1 MTRNTSP
8 EGRTGSP
15 APVVVSQV
23 VETAVDEIFIYDQ
36 QSLMATIN
44 ITINK
49 SDHAADILIMDHGE
63 AVIYDHIHNQ
73 SCHHETFHHHNS
85 QDVSFSIKR
94 TLGARFYLNSMS
106 F

>member
-23 VETAVDEIFIYDQ
+23 VETAVDDIFIDDQ
-36 QSLMATIN
+36 QSSMATIN

-63 AVIYDHIHNQ
+63 AVIKH
-73 SCHHETFHHHNS
+73 
-85 QDVSFSIKR
+85 
-94 TLGARFYLNSMS
+94 L
-106 F
+106 

>member
-23 VETAVDEIFIYDQ
+23 VETAVDDIFIDDQQ

-63 AVIYDHIHNQ
+63 AVINH
-73 SCHHETFHHHNS
+73 
-85 QDVSFSIKR
+85 
-94 TLGARFYLNSMS
+94 L
-106 F
+106 

>member
-23 VETAVDEIFIYDQ
+23 VETAVDDIFIEDQQ

-63 AVIYDHIHNQ
+63 AVIKH
-73 SCHHETFHHHNS
+73 
-85 QDVSFSIKR
+85 
-94 TLGARFYLNSMS
+94 L
-106 F
+106 